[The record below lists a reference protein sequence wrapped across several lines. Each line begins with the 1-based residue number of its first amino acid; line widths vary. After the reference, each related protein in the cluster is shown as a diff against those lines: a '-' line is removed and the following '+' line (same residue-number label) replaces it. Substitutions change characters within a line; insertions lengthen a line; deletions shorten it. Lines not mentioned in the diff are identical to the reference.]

1 MTLIFKYVLA
11 RLSSQPIIFF
21 YSTIQAIKNPIE
33 LEGFEN
39 CHIRDGAALCQFFAW
54 LEKEVPKGYVTE
66 MIASDKLFEIR
77 SLMSRFMGPSFE
89 TISAGGE

>member
-1 MTLIFKYVLA
+1 M
-11 RLSSQPIIFF
+11 
-21 YSTIQAIKNPIE
+21 E

-66 MIASDKLFEIR
+66 MIASDKLFELR
-77 SLMSRFMGPSFE
+77 SLMSRFMGLSFE
-89 TISAGGE
+89 TISAGGKHSFTYSIWHLDLDLSILRTKWSNHPLPID